1 MIVKFDLTS
10 CYALN
15 HMICLYFISKYLIK
29 QAPCLCTM
37 EILKATGR
45 LSRQRHLVPW
55 NSTVKSGRLTLAHT
69 QDLTTR

>member
-29 QAPCLCTM
+29 QGSKDYLM
-37 EILKATGR
+37 ENVEKR
-45 LSRQRHLVPW
+45 P
-55 NSTVKSGRLTLAHT
+55 VKLIAKPSDTIPM
-69 QDLTTR
+69 

>member
-29 QAPCLCTM
+29 QGSKDYLMECGKKTSKADCQLCKVCKKQG
-37 EILKATGR
+37 E
-45 LSRQRHLVPW
+45 
-55 NSTVKSGRLTLAHT
+55 SG
-69 QDLTTR
+69 